1 LESFQRCH
9 TLIVDENILA
19 CALLEETLK
28 LIGFRVIHTASRFDT
43 AHHLIREAQ
52 YDLVLLD
59 WPANRDLLKALR
71 VEQNRQSPVLVA
83 TGFDKDPRRRLAVI
97 QDGADAYI
105 NAPFSKAQVLI
116 TMEYVLKG
124 FLSPP
129 WHPRVY
135 SPATAAL
142 GPSSPIDSRS

>member
-1 LESFQRCH
+1 MESFQHCR

-28 LIGFRVIHTASRFDT
+28 LIGFRVIHTASRLDT
-43 AHHLIREAQ
+43 AHHLIRETLC
-52 YDLVLLD
+52 DLVLLD
-59 WPANRDLLKALR
+59 WPANRDLLKTLR
-71 VEQNRQSPVLVA
+71 AEPNRQRPVIVA
-83 TGFDKDPRRRLAVI
+83 TGSEKAPRRRLAVI

-105 NAPFSKAQVLI
+105 NAPFSKAQVLV
-116 TMEYVLKG
+116 TMEYVLKD

-129 WHPRVY
+129 WHLRLY

-142 GPSSPIDSRS
+142 GPSSPIVSRS